1 MRPVA
6 LADRCRFRP
15 GKFLPELVYGSDRA
29 RVFLLCLEPGQGLP
43 ARSDSEEM
51 VCCCLE
57 GKAKL
62 RLGDDSL
69 SLSAGEIAGADAGA
83 VRGIEAEERCL
94 VLWVHASS
102 RGAGAEPPALPGR

>member
-1 MRPVA
+1 MRPVR

-15 GKFLPELVYGSDRA
+15 GKFLPELVYGSDRV

-51 VCCCLE
+51 VCYCLE

-62 RLGDDSL
+62 TLGDETV
-69 SLSAGEIAGADAGA
+69 SLSAREVAGADAGLI
-83 VRGIEAEERCL
+83 RGIEAEERCV
-94 VLWVHASS
+94 VLWVHVSK
-102 RGAGAEPPALPGR
+102 GKPGGQT